1 LHVSFSLG
9 VAGSLGRSLRWMDLV
24 NRGWLMNFA
33 ESDCSL
39 GYKIENITLD
49 SISLQTSLEKQ
60 RGGSSDSLLA
70 VQPHHVF
77 KQIGRL
83 YHVNACR

>member
-1 LHVSFSLG
+1 M
-9 VAGSLGRSLRWMDLV
+9 AGILGRSLRWMDLV
-24 NRGWLMNFA
+24 NRSWLMNFA

-60 RGGSSDSLLA
+60 RERQL
-70 VQPHHVF
+70 
-77 KQIGRL
+77 
-83 YHVNACR
+83 